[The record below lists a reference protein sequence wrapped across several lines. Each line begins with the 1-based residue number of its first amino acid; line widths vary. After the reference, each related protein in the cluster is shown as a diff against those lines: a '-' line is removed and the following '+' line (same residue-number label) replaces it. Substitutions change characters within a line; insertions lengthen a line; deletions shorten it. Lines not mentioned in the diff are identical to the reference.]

1 MYHSQI
7 FITLLHKPH
16 FLNNNFCRHPVGGV
30 AGGLTPG
37 PLLLASGDSDGRV
50 VVWDVLLGT
59 PIATLEDA
67 YYAGFGATEGA
78 RRADS
83 PRVPV
88 RALSWVT
95 ARNLLAILLAPGYL
109 VLWDYRSGGV
119 VWRRDFGSTDAFNSM
134 KTDPCDRRRL
144 VLSTAAG
151 AFSALRLDAP
161 SADKT
166 RHQRF
171 QAEIT
176 AGSLRCALPG
186 ARDLILLLLQRELIA
201 FDLEY
206 GHPVASTSLSSGMPA
221 FNAVLGSYGDAVAG
235 GSPFDS
241 GIDAVYCSHVDGSIS
256 IWQRREGS
264 LEYCLISHAP
274 LAPAALSKAAG
285 VVGGGGGGQ
294 LVALVAG
301 AWPRQKSLGDG
312 IDGRKK
318 LTKVT
323 GSSAIGAMKVKT
335 RATGPGRVRQVTA
348 LPSST
353 DTDPV
358 VPVLDLE
365 KLRQRA
371 STAST
376 TDGLGT
382 NSTTEAP
389 IGYVVVLALSA
400 DGALWRWQLPL
411 VIGTGPPPGTAS
423 PRPNLSLSS
432 ECRLLGCCQSLTHQ
446 VTAFSAFPGDLTLP
460 GADTGSTPSGISRAA
475 STGSLGGT
483 TSSTEGTATAA
494 GVLVA
499 GTAAGTLELVTIQ
512 RGKFIPLHLA
522 VASALSVHPAAVAGV
537 RWLGRTSRVA
547 SFSSQRLQAAGG
559 TTWKNALY
567 LTDFISGGSMAF
579 RDGTTDRG
587 PLTGLRASPNG
598 AYLLLIFSGLPS
610 EVWATPEGHPPFRLR
625 QVDLPFTSVEWILPA
640 ERPDMKEPIKWGPP
654 PAPPTPPSPVGLQR
668 NNSNPLLQRGGSGPV
683 EGVTGALT
691 PRSRA
696 IEDLPEERMVFT
708 LADGRVGVL
717 SVLGRRIQDTKPRMP
732 SWPQLASG
740 EFRAA
745 CAASYGP
752 LVFLGGT
759 DGVLVR
765 WDTSTGRTLAVD
777 AGCGRIHG
785 LVVAPTGSYYTLD
798 PNQNHEAAKV
808 AVLASSGAYAV
819 LALDV
824 TGQLRP
830 TVATWA
836 AGAATL
842 GRAQAIDW
850 VSLPDPYG
858 NGGVLAVA
866 VETGSLALIDVTGKR
881 RKHEELGAKLAPAP
895 KFSSPLLLP
904 WYHRLLLRI
913 LLQRGV
919 PALLLRDAGSGEGP
933 TAKVESELRGRLP
946 PGCAAALG
954 GDRRNSSGHLIMISP
969 RSPSVVSPTTSTG
982 EVAATGSMAALLAE
996 SKQGGNN
1003 SSGGGFLLGSP
1014 DSRSGSGVEE
1024 AALKLGY
1031 RQPSQR
1037 NLSKGGEVSQTI
1049 RTLGGAVKTM
1059 AKDIAKD
1066 VATVSKDQLNK
1077 TLARVGDVGGSS
1089 SNLQEQGYQGGYPQQ
1104 QAPVAPLPPLTS
1116 LGGFNAHRQN
1126 NEGPRAGS
1134 LVGALAAAAAL
1145 RSLDC
1150 PLNEVEME
1158 AYEAALASGSI
1169 AQRMEVAATVGG
1181 CPEEVAFWRLLPAT
1195 LRELR
1200 AAVNEEDPTSKA
1212 WREGGTAGN
1221 GSPRKADSSILWS
1234 PAAVLAAAGERSGWH
1249 NKMSRR
1255 VFEASESLQEK
1266 RVLEYLSL
1274 GDLHAAVGFLLAS
1287 PPSQSARFYR
1297 DALCTLGMAFACGLQ
1312 QPQSPRAAA
1321 TDANASAS
1329 PRGRP
1334 GQLIDAA
1341 ARTLFVQSAKIVS
1354 ANAAGVG
1361 DTLLGVP
1368 LMCATGEFNDA
1379 VNILQDSGMWPYAAA
1394 LAAGS
1399 LPRPARAA
1407 PLERWATHVADAEGR
1422 LWAAAGLMVGA
1433 GLVSDA
1439 ADLLAQSGLA
1449 DAAAALVVAVNEL
1462 GLSSNSNTPTAV
1474 TPVTPAAAATTPTA
1488 SMESPRNDTPRSSL
1502 SRKSGASRVAA
1513 AQGVVDEETAAAVAA
1528 AFESYTTHVLC
1539 NI

>member
-1 MYHSQI
+1 M
-7 FITLLHKPH
+7 
-16 FLNNNFCRHPVGGV
+16 
-30 AGGLTPG
+30 
-37 PLLLASGDSDGRV
+37 
-50 VVWDVLLGT
+50 VWDVLLGI

-67 YYAGFGATEGA
+67 HYAGFGTSEGA
-78 RRADS
+78 RRSDAT
-83 PRVPV
+83 RVPV
-88 RALSWVT
+88 RGLSWVT

-109 VLWDYRSGGV
+109 VLWDYKSGGV
-119 VWRRDFGSTDAFNSM
+119 VWRRDFGPSDAFNSIQA
-134 KTDPCDRRRL
+134 DPCDRRRL

-166 RHQRF
+166 RYQRF
-171 QAEIT
+171 QAEIS

-186 ARDLILLLLQRELIA
+186 ARDLLLLLLQRELIA

-221 FNAVLGSYGDAVAG
+221 FHAVLGSYGHAVAG
-235 GSPFDS
+235 GSPLDP
-241 GIDAVYCSHVDGSIS
+241 GIDAVYCSHVDGSVS
-256 IWQRREGS
+256 TWQRKEGS
-264 LEYCLISHAP
+264 LEYSLLHHVPI
-274 LAPAALSKAAG
+274 APAALSKAAG
-285 VVGGGGGGQ
+285 VLGGGGGGQ
-294 LVALVAG
+294 LVAITAG
-301 AWPRQKSLGDG
+301 TWPKYKTGG
-312 IDGRKK
+312 GNGGNGGGRIIRGP
-318 LTKVT
+318 T
-323 GSSAIGAMKVKT
+323 AIGAMKVKT
-335 RATGPGRVRQVTA
+335 RVSGPGRVRQITA
-348 LPSST
+348 VPGSSI
-353 DTDPV
+353 DPV
-358 VPVLDLE
+358 VPTLDLGQLHRDRDNNNSGTE
-365 KLRQRA
+365 KGTEKGTTGFDTTTAA
-371 STAST
+371 S
-376 TDGLGT
+376 G
-382 NSTTEAP
+382 
-389 IGYVVVLALSA
+389 GYVVILALSA

-411 VIGTGPPPGTAS
+411 VAGTGPPPGKAS
-423 PRPNLSLSS
+423 PRPNLSLTSDS
-432 ECRLLGCCQSLTHQ
+432 QLLGCCQALSHQ
-446 VTAFSAFPGDLTLP
+446 VTSFSAFPGDLTLP
-460 GADTGSTPSGISRAA
+460 GADSIFGSGLTRAA
-475 STGSLGGT
+475 SANSNSPSTGSGNNGGGGE
-483 TSSTEGTATAA
+483 STTAA
-494 GVLVA
+494 GVLAA

-512 RGKFIPLHLA
+512 RGKFIPLHLG
-522 VASALSVHPAAVAGV
+522 VASSLSVHSSAVAGI

-547 SFSSQRLQAAGG
+547 SFSTQRVG
-559 TTWKNALY
+559 TNWKNSLY
-567 LTDFISGGSMAF
+567 ITDFISGGSSTF
-579 RDGTTDRG
+579 RDGVPDRG

-598 AYLLLIFSGLPS
+598 AYLLLVFNGLPS
-610 EVWATPEGHPPFRLR
+610 EVWATPADHPPFRLR
-625 QVDLPFTSVEWILPA
+625 QMDLPFTSVEWILPA
-640 ERPDMKEPIKWGPP
+640 ERPDVKESIKWRPPTPP
-654 PAPPTPPSPVGLQR
+654 PAPPSPRRDPNLQR
-668 NNSNPLLQRGGSGPV
+668 AGSGPLLQRGNSGPL
-683 EGVTGALT
+683 ETPVTGGLT

-696 IEDLPEERMVFT
+696 IEDLPEERLVFT

-752 LVFLGGT
+752 LIFLGGT

-765 WDTSTGRTLAVD
+765 WDTSNGRTLAVD

-785 LVVAPTGSYYTLD
+785 LVVAATGSYYTLD

-850 VSLPDPYG
+850 VSLPAPFG

-881 RKHEELGAKLAPAP
+881 RKHENAGTLSNGTRETLLAPAP

-904 WYHRLLLRI
+904 WYHRLLIRI

-919 PALLLRDAGSGEGP
+919 PAPLLRDVCSGDGGSFSP
-933 TAKVESELRGRLP
+933 TNNKIEAELRGRLP

-954 GDRRNSSGHLIMISP
+954 GNRRLSSGHLVMMSP
-969 RSPSVVSPTTSTG
+969 KSPQSGGGLLRSPTRGTG
-982 EVAATGSMAALLAE
+982 EFAATGSMAALLEE
-996 SKQGGNN
+996 SKNQQA
-1003 SSGGGFLLGSP
+1003 SGGLYPLGSP
-1014 DSRSGSGVEE
+1014 DRRSSGVEE
-1024 AALKLGY
+1024 VAMKLGY

-1037 NLSKGGEVSQTI
+1037 NLGKREEVSQTI
-1049 RTLGGAVKTM
+1049 RTLGGAVKSM

-1066 VATVSKDQLNK
+1066 VATVSKDQLSR

-1089 SNLQEQGYQGGYPQQ
+1089 SNLQELQGGGYTHQQ
-1104 QAPVAPLPPLTS
+1104 QQDLAPAVSLPPLAS
-1116 LGGFNAHRQN
+1116 LGGFAAHRQGL
-1126 NEGPRAGS
+1126 EVPRAGS
-1134 LVGALAAAAAL
+1134 LVGALAAAAEL
-1145 RSLDC
+1145 RSLEC

-1169 AQRMEVAATVGG
+1169 AQRMEVAAMVGG
-1181 CPEEVAFWRLLPAT
+1181 CPEEAAFWRLLPAT

-1200 AAVNEEDPTSKA
+1200 SAVNEEDPTSHA
-1212 WREGGTAGN
+1212 WREGSG
-1221 GSPRKADSSILWS
+1221 GSPRKADASILWS
-1234 PAAVLAAAGERSGWH
+1234 PAAVLAAGSERSGWH
-1249 NKMSRR
+1249 KKMSRR
-1255 VFEASESLQEK
+1255 VFEGSESLQEK

-1312 QPQSPRAAA
+1312 QPQSNTTTAESSSKEGDNNAA
-1321 TDANASAS
+1321 
-1329 PRGRP
+1329 

-1368 LMCATGEFNDA
+1368 LMCATGEFDDA

-1422 LWAAAGLMVGA
+1422 LWAAAALMVGA
-1433 GLVSDA
+1433 GLVNDA

-1449 DAAAALVVAVNEL
+1449 DAASALVASVNDVGLSCNTPNTATAAL
-1462 GLSSNSNTPTAV
+1462 
-1474 TPVTPAAAATTPTA
+1474 AAAASGGGGATSPTA
-1488 SMESPRNDTPRSSL
+1488 MESPRNDTPRSSL
-1502 SRKSGASRVAA
+1502 SRRSGASRVAA
-1513 AQGVVDEETAAAVAA
+1513 AQGVVDDETAMAVAA